1 MPYYTEYSSYKWP
14 KIIQNQESEPHYEL
28 SSQEFYKF
36 GDTVITY
43 DTRSEK
49 YSAINVPA
57 ITIGDYSNCF
67 LTEPVMFLK
76 SKSIQCLR
84 SYNELCSFNN
94 NLMTQLMHSR
104 LFQRPPKSS
113 TSQEG
118 SDTFNIIIE
127 SCKHSYDN
135 CTQITISN
143 RSKID
148 EIQEYLYDDVYEDI
162 QLTFLINDTK
172 ILSATIKFGCHND
185 LICNNNDELETT
197 KIIQNIH
204 IKFINVNENRK
215 ERRIRKKRRGYS
227 DNELIIASR
236 LRPLNESITVPSSST
251 EMIFDYFRNDSSV
264 DKSYFLT
271 LPEITENGRCV
282 MSDDKHDLVRF
293 NENSYTL
300 CTAELTGDLNSNFT
314 ICQQFQHQLMNFLFS
329 AVNLT
334 TNYTLDGY
342 KSDVFVSKF
351 WTPQYDKSSWIQTSL
366 HNIPLWSPEM
376 QENEKVLT
384 CSNLVTAASY
394 KFLYSTSKSSGVKKY
409 EHHIENLIVAFDK
422 LEELQFTVDDENQ
435 TTQAVSIQINV
446 QFVNLFHKNHA
457 NAASVTYA
465 MIMCILLASM
475 ASYL

>member
-14 KIIQNQESEPHYEL
+14 KIIQSHESEPQYEF

-36 GDTVITY
+36 GDIVMTF
-43 DTRSEK
+43 DTKSQK

-57 ITIGDYSNCF
+57 ITIGDNSNCF
-67 LTEPVMFLK
+67 LTEPVMYLK

-104 LFQRPPKSS
+104 IFQRPPKS
-113 TSQEG
+113 SQEG
-118 SDTFNIIIE
+118 SDTFNIVIE
-127 SCKHSYDN
+127 SCKHSFDN
-135 CTQITISN
+135 CTQIIVSN

-148 EIQEYLYDDVYEDI
+148 EIQEYLYDEVYEDI
-162 QLTFLINDTK
+162 QLSFLINDTK
-172 ILSATIKFGCHND
+172 ILTATVKFGCHNE

-204 IKFINVNENRK
+204 IKFVNVNENRK

-236 LRPLNESITVPSSST
+236 LSPLNESIITPSSSS
-251 EMIFDYFRNDSSV
+251 EMIFDYFRNGSFV
-264 DKSYFLT
+264 DKSYFLK
-271 LPEITENGRCV
+271 LPEITENGQCV
-282 MSDDKHDLVRF
+282 MSADKHDLVRF
-293 NENSYTL
+293 NENSHTF

-342 KSDVFVSKF
+342 ISDVFLSKF
-351 WTPQYDKSSWIQTSL
+351 WTPQYDKSSWIRTSL
-366 HNIPLWSPEM
+366 HNIPLWSPDI
-376 QENEKVLT
+376 QENEKVMT
-384 CSNLVTAASY
+384 CSNLVTSANY
-394 KFLYSTSKSSGVKKY
+394 KFLYSTTKTSGVKKY
-409 EHHIENLIVAFDK
+409 EHFIENLIVAFEK
-422 LEELQFTVDDENQ
+422 LDELQFTVDDENQ
-435 TTQAVSIQINV
+435 TTQNVKIQINV

-457 NAASVTYA
+457 NAILVMNMYA
-465 MIMCILLASM
+465 MISLASL
-475 ASYL
+475 ASLL